1 MTTSPQPEII
11 AYTLSPLPGGGWR
24 AHCVQAMP
32 GGGPLTRQVEYRAD
46 WSTDPTGEVAYS
58 MALAAIEEW
67 RRQSPARDRRT
78 DHATRQAV
86 TLLRLCEA
94 KAADHMP
101 DDLMRELTAAI
112 DSLVGLLLPR
122 LRAGER

>member
-1 MTTSPQPEII
+1 MAAPQPEISK
-11 AYTLSPLPGGGWR
+11 YTLSPLPDGGWR
-24 AHCVQAMP
+24 VDFDNGVYFENMEFVANF
-32 GGGPLTRQVEYRAD
+32 T
-46 WSTDPTGEVAYS
+46 SDPTGEVAYAN
-58 MALAAIEEW
+58 ALAAIEER

-94 KAADHMP
+94 KAAAHMP
-101 DDLMRELTAAI
+101 DDLMREMTSAI
-112 DSLVGLLLPR
+112 DGLVGLLLPR